1 MDGVNDVAAVA
12 AGIPC
17 LSRSRVQLTVGQLA
31 LTLPVRQPL
40 LKVSCVGITPNGQAQ
55 RLGIHEQRV
64 QLLSSAHAVYRHG
77 AMRISVGLSGIIR
90 STPAHGPRLSL
101 VEYFGLLGLTR
112 SNSVEVN
119 PDSPV
124 QLCLGELE
132 AASKLHVLVEQ
143 HGQPLQG

>member
-1 MDGVNDVAAVA
+1 
-12 AGIPC
+12 
-17 LSRSRVQLTVGQLA
+17 
-31 LTLPVRQPL
+31 
-40 LKVSCVGITPNGQAQ
+40 
-55 RLGIHEQRV
+55 
-64 QLLSSAHAVYRHG
+64 
-77 AMRISVGLSGIIR
+77 MRISVGLSGIIR
-90 STPAHGPRLSL
+90 STPAHGSWFSLVEYFGLSGAIRSKPAHGPRLSL